1 MLGISGVEMLASVG
15 SRLLISDKEQF
26 HLGKLVGEH
35 LAIITER
42 QRIIGLIEALTLTSV
57 DPVTQETHEIEMD
70 WGPLFDQINNPEE
83 D

>member
-1 MLGISGVEMLASVG
+1 MEMLAADGLRPLTSI
-15 SRLLISDKEQF
+15 RDDQF

-42 QRIIGLIEALTLTSV
+42 QRIIGLIEALSLTSV
-57 DPVTQETHEIEMD
+57 DPITQEVQEIEMD
-70 WGPLFDQINNPEE
+70 WSPLFDQINNPEE

>member
-1 MLGISGVEMLASVG
+1 MSSI
-15 SRLLISDKEQF
+15 RDDQF

-42 QRIIGLIEALTLTSV
+42 QRIIGLIEALSLTSV
-57 DPVTQETHEIEMD
+57 DPVTQEVQEIEMD
-70 WGPLFDQINNPEE
+70 WAPLFDQINNPEE